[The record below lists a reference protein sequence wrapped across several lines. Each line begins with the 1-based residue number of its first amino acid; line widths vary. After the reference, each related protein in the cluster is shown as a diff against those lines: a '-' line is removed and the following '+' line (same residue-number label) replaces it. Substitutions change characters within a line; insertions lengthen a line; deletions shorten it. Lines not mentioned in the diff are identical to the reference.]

1 MSVNQLL
8 WQVVTGSPGTSDH
21 AAHCAGKP
29 GSGQPSVGFQ
39 AAALSCGRQAATF
52 LTLFHRLSTFQLNFW
67 FPADFS
73 DGRYWHLLL
82 CLSPDTLLKGENI
95 KRIKKIFEVQCTKY
109 HTRPQLTLR
118 GHHYIWS
125 FTDNYESPLAKMLWQ
140 LLFPPSVSRRA
151 LQSTVA
157 TLINNTWAERDES
170 EAVPMGG
177 EGGVTW
183 PGPANHSPDTL
194 SPVLECQGRVGW
206 CSTLFALAVH
216 AANFPTLTYS
226 GH

>member
-52 LTLFHRLSTFQLNFW
+52 LTLFHRLSTIQLNFW

-73 DGRYWHLLL
+73 DGRYWYLLL

-109 HTRPQLTLR
+109 HMRPQLTLR

-140 LLFPPSVSRRA
+140 LLFPPSVEEPHNPRW
-151 LQSTVA
+151 L
-157 TLINNTWAERDES
+157 
-170 EAVPMGG
+170 
-177 EGGVTW
+177 
-183 PGPANHSPDTL
+183 H
-194 SPVLECQGRVGW
+194 
-206 CSTLFALAVH
+206 
-216 AANFPTLTYS
+216 
-226 GH
+226 